1 MTLAQSPADR
11 KRPTHFRK
19 RPAQL
24 VCGSWYK
31 IREMKKVIT
40 YLFGTGASVPDLERF
55 FDEKIVKSAEETATY
70 KSFINRGD
78 FVGE

>member
-1 MTLAQSPADR
+1 
-11 KRPTHFRK
+11 
-19 RPAQL
+19 
-24 VCGSWYK
+24 
-31 IREMKKVIT
+31 MKKVIT